1 VRDRLTRRRVGH
13 VEQVDVDER
22 KIPADI
28 TERRMASDA
37 PDRSNV
43 FAVRNLPTQSLGKQ
57 IGSGGASWL
66 NQELASPNWRPLAE
80 ARFSRGVM
88 EAFAR
93 RRQNLVDQDQA
104 TRLDVG
110 SIRTQRP
117 IARFEV
123 TEIAASAAR
132 EPPSVG

>member
-1 VRDRLTRRRVGH
+1 TRRRVGH

-43 FAVRNLPTQSLGKQ
+43 FAVRYLPTQSLGKQ

-66 NQELASPNWRPLAE
+66 NQELASPNWR
-80 ARFSRGVM
+80 
-88 EAFAR
+88 
-93 RRQNLVDQDQA
+93 
-104 TRLDVG
+104 
-110 SIRTQRP
+110 
-117 IARFEV
+117 
-123 TEIAASAAR
+123 
-132 EPPSVG
+132 